1 MLDMDHH
8 SFLRLAI
15 GAGALTVLTTQSPTS
30 AALADRDWPLT
41 IEPVTTPAADSSS
54 APQLTTDG
62 EHAMVSWIERVV
74 PRTLFRFSE
83 RTASGWSAPRT
94 VASGND
100 LVVNAADVPSVRALG
115 DGTLAAAWML
125 ANSPDPE
132 AYDLR
137 LAFSKDGGATWTT
150 PVSPHHDRTATQHG
164 FATLFQAPGAG
175 LGLVWLDGRAA
186 NPKLAH
192 PGDNM
197 SLRAAVFSKAGRQLR
212 EAPIDTRVCDCC
224 PTSVAVTSEGPIV
237 AFRNRSQQEVRDIY
251 VSRLAAGRWTTP
263 VPVHADGWQIEACPV
278 NGPSVSARN
287 RDVVVAWFAALN
299 DEGKAYVAF
308 SRDAGRTFGPPV
320 RVDDESAIG
329 HVDVEL
335 LKDGSAA
342 VSWIEFAK
350 ERSQFKVR
358 RIEPDGGRSAAV
370 TIAGAGFPRV
380 AGHPRLAQV
389 GDELLFA
396 WTETTGGGSR
406 VRTAS
411 AVVPQRD

>member
-1 MLDMDHH
+1 MLDMDRH

-15 GAGALTVLTTQSPTS
+15 GVGALAVLTSQSPSS

-54 APQLTTDG
+54 APQLTTEG
-62 EHAMVSWIERVV
+62 ERAIVSWMERAA
-74 PRTLFRFSE
+74 PRSLFRFSE

-94 VASGND
+94 AASGND
-100 LVVNAADVPSVRALG
+100 LVVNAADVPSVRPLG

-137 LAFSKDGGATWTT
+137 LAFSRDRGATWTT
-150 PVSPHHDRTATQHG
+150 PVSPHHDRTETQHG

-175 LGLVWLDGRAA
+175 LGLVWLDGRAT

-192 PGDNM
+192 PSDNM
-197 SLRAAVFSKAGRQLR
+197 SLRAAVFSKAGRQLQ
-212 EAPIDTRVCDCC
+212 EMPIDTRVCDCC

-237 AFRNRSQQEVRDIY
+237 AYRNRSEQEVRDIY
-251 VSRLAAGRWTTP
+251 VSRLTAGRWSTP
-263 VPVHADGWQIEACPV
+263 VPVHADGWRIDACPV

-299 DEGKAYVAF
+299 NEGKAYVAF

-358 RIEPDGGRSAAV
+358 RIEPGGGRSSAV
-370 TIAGAGFPRV
+370 TIAGAGDARV
-380 AGHPRLAQV
+380 AGHPRLAQAR
-389 GDELLFA
+389 DELLFA
-396 WTETTGGGSR
+396 WTETTGGASR
-406 VRTAS
+406 VRTAR
-411 AVVPQRD
+411 AVVP

>member
-1 MLDMDHH
+1 
-8 SFLRLAI
+8 
-15 GAGALTVLTTQSPTS
+15 
-30 AALADRDWPLT
+30 
-41 IEPVTTPAADSSS
+41 
-54 APQLTTDG
+54 
-62 EHAMVSWIERVV
+62 
-74 PRTLFRFSE
+74 
-83 RTASGWSAPRT
+83 
-94 VASGND
+94 
-100 LVVNAADVPSVRALG
+100 
-115 DGTLAAAWML
+115 
-125 ANSPDPE
+125 
-132 AYDLR
+132 
-137 LAFSKDGGATWTT
+137 
-150 PVSPHHDRTATQHG
+150 
-164 FATLFQAPGAG
+164 
-175 LGLVWLDGRAA
+175 
-186 NPKLAH
+186 
-192 PGDNM
+192 
-197 SLRAAVFSKAGRQLR
+197 
-212 EAPIDTRVCDCC
+212 
-224 PTSVAVTSEGPIV
+224 
-237 AFRNRSQQEVRDIY
+237 
-251 VSRLAAGRWTTP
+251 
-263 VPVHADGWQIEACPV
+263 
-278 NGPSVSARN
+278 VSARN

-370 TIAGAGFPRV
+370 TIAGAGYPRV

-411 AVVPQRD
+411 AVVPKRD